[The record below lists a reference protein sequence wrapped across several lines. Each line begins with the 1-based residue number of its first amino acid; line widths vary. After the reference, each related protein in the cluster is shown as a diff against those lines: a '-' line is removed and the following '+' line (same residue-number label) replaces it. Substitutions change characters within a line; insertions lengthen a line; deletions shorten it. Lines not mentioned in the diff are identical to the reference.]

1 MPSLLST
8 SLTGMLAFQR
18 ALETTGHNIANANTP
33 GYNRQVSEF
42 STRIG
47 SGSGSGYIGGGTQI
61 KTVKRIYDQLL
72 GEQLQSST
80 TNHARFDMLN
90 TLATRIDGLLS
101 DPQTGLSSGMQSF
114 FNSVQ
119 DLANDPSSV
128 PIRQAV
134 LGEADGIVQRFDAL
148 NTRLQEID
156 GEVNQRIRV
165 SVDDINRLATEI
177 ADINGEIA
185 LAQGRVGQPPNDL
198 LDQRDRLVMQMS
210 EQISVAT
217 VLQDDG
223 TMNVFMGSG
232 QPLVTGESVS
242 LLAVQGSEFDPSRL
256 QITYE
261 GSGGSTPLDSSLTGG
276 VIGGL
281 IDFRAEMLD
290 PARQALGETAL
301 ALALQFNEQHR
312 SGMDLRGSM
321 GADFFGIDPP
331 TILASG
337 NNLGTGTAAASVSDL
352 GAITGADYVLNF
364 DGAAYSLS
372 RADTGQPVAMTGTGT
387 PADPFVADGLSIS
400 VAGAPA
406 AGDQLLIR
414 PARDAAGSLS
424 RILSDPQ
431 AVAMAL
437 PVRVSSAATNTGDGN
452 IGNATVVDRNDPDLL
467 TPALITF
474 TNPTT
479 YSINGAGAFAYTS
492 GDPILVNGSS
502 FEITG
507 APGTGDSFS
516 LEPNFGAIGDNG
528 NGLSL
533 AGVQADQVL
542 ANGSVSINENYSQL
556 IASVGSTTRQVQAG
570 LDAQS
575 VILANTQEAFDSKS
589 GVNLDEE
596 AANLVRYQQAYQ
608 AVAQVVA
615 VTSTLFDTLLSAT
628 RR

>member
-1 MPSLLST
+1 MPSLLNT

-33 GYNRQVSEF
+33 GYSRQVSEF
-42 STRIG
+42 STRVG
-47 SGSGSGYIGGGTQI
+47 SGSGAGYIGGGTQI
-61 KTVKRIYDQLL
+61 TTIKRIYDQML
-72 GEQLQSST
+72 GEQLRTST
-80 TNHARFDMLN
+80 TSHAQFEMLN
-90 TLATRIDGLLS
+90 SLTTRIDSLLA

-148 NTRLQEID
+148 NTRLQEVD
-156 GEVNQRIRV
+156 GEVNQRIQLAV
-165 SVDDINRLATEI
+165 EDINRLATEI
-177 ADINGEIA
+177 GDINGEIA
-185 LAQGRVGQPPNDL
+185 LAQGRTGQPPNDL
-198 LDQRDRLVMQMS
+198 LDQRDRLVMRMS
-210 EQISVAT
+210 EQISVST
-217 VLQDDG
+217 VNQDDG

-232 QPLVTGESVS
+232 QPLVTGESVK
-242 LLAVQGSEFDPSRL
+242 LLAVKGSEFDPSRL

-281 IDFRAEMLD
+281 IEFRSQMLD

-301 ALALQFNEQHR
+301 ALTIQFNEQHQ
-312 SGMDLRGSM
+312 SGMDLRGAM
-321 GADFFGIDPP
+321 GVDFFGIDPP

-337 NNLGTGTAAASVSDL
+337 NNTGSGSATASISDL
-352 GAITGADYVLNF
+352 SAISGVDYVLDY
-364 DGAAYSLS
+364 DGASYSLS
-372 RADTGQPVAMTGTGT
+372 RADTGQPVTMTGTGT

-406 AGDQLLIR
+406 PGDQLLIR
-414 PARDAAGSLS
+414 PTRDAAGSVRRVLD
-424 RILSDPQ
+424 DPQ
-431 AVAMAL
+431 AIAMAL
-437 PVRVSSAATNTGDGN
+437 PVRVSSAGTNTGDGS
-452 IGNATVVDRNDPDLL
+452 IGGATVLDRNDPNLL
-467 TPALITF
+467 TPALIAF
-474 TNPTT
+474 TSPTT
-479 YSINGAGAFAYTS
+479 YSINGAGSFAYTS

-507 APGTGDSFS
+507 APSAGDTFS
-516 LEPNFGAIGDNG
+516 LEANFGAIGDNG
-528 NGLSL
+528 NGLAL
-533 AGVQADQVL
+533 AGVQAEQVL

-556 IASVGSTTRQVQAG
+556 IASVGSTTRQVQSG

-596 AANLVRYQQAYQ
+596 AANLIRYQQAYQ
-608 AVAQVVA
+608 AVAQVVSI
-615 VTSTLFDTLLSAT
+615 TSTLFDTLLSAT

>member
-1 MPSLLST
+1 
-8 SLTGMLAFQR
+8 MLAFQR

-33 GYNRQVSEF
+33 GYSRQVSEF
-42 STRIG
+42 STRVG
-47 SGSGSGYIGGGTQI
+47 SGTGAGYIGGGTQI
-61 KTVKRIYDQLL
+61 TTVKRIYDQML
-72 GEQLQSST
+72 GEQLQTST
-80 TNHARFDMLN
+80 TSHARFEMLN
-90 TLATRIDGLLS
+90 SLTTRIDSLLA

-119 DLANDPSSV
+119 DLASDPSSV

-156 GEVNQRIRV
+156 GEVNQRIQIAV
-165 SVDDINRLATEI
+165 ADINRLATEI

-185 LAQGRVGQPPNDL
+185 LAQGRTGQPPNDL

-210 EQISVAT
+210 EQTSVST
-217 VLQDDG
+217 VTQDDG

-232 QPLVTGESVS
+232 QPLVTGESAK
-242 LLAVQGSEFDPSRL
+242 LLAVKGSEFDPLRL

-261 GSGGSTPLDSSLTGG
+261 GSSGSTPLDSSLTGG

-281 IDFRAEMLD
+281 IEFRSQMLD

-301 ALALQFNEQHR
+301 ALTIQFNEQHR
-312 SGMDLRGSM
+312 SGMDLRGAM

-331 TILASG
+331 TILTSG
-337 NNLGTGTAAASVSDL
+337 NNTGTGSATAAISDL
-352 GAITGADYVLNF
+352 GGISGADYLLSY
-364 DGAAYSLS
+364 DGASYSLS
-372 RADTGQPVAMTGTGT
+372 RSDTGQPVTMTGTGT

-400 VAGAPA
+400 VSGAPA

-414 PARDAAGSLS
+414 PTRDAAGSVRRVLD
-424 RILSDPQ
+424 DPQ
-431 AVAMAL
+431 AIAMAL
-437 PVRVSSAATNTGDGN
+437 PVRVSSASTNTGDGS
-452 IGNATVVDRNDPDLL
+452 IGGATVVDRNDPDLL
-467 TPALITF
+467 TPALIAF

-479 YSINGAGAFAYTS
+479 YSINGAGSFAYTS
-492 GDPILVNGSS
+492 GDPILLNGSS

-507 APGTGDSFS
+507 TPGTGDTFS

-533 AGVQADQVL
+533 AAVQAEQVL
-542 ANGSVSINENYSQL
+542 ANGSVSINENYSLL
-556 IASVGSTTRQVQAG
+556 IANVGSTTRQVQSG
-570 LDAQS
+570 LEAQS
-575 VILANTQEAFDSKS
+575 VILANTQEAFDTKS

-596 AANLVRYQQAYQ
+596 AANLIRYQQAYQ

-615 VTSTLFDTLLSAT
+615 VTSTLFETLLSAT

>member
-1 MPSLLST
+1 VPSLLNT

-33 GYNRQVSEF
+33 GYSRQVAEF
-42 STRIG
+42 STRLG
-47 SGSGSGYIGGGTQI
+47 SGSGAGYIGGGTQI
-61 KTVKRIYDQLL
+61 TTIKRIYDQML
-72 GEQLQSST
+72 GEQLRT
-80 TNHARFDMLN
+80 TTTSHARFEQLN
-90 TLATRIDGLLS
+90 TLATRIDSLLA

-134 LGEADGIVQRFDAL
+134 LGEADGIVQRFDTL

-165 SVDDINRLATEI
+165 AVDDINRLATEI
-177 ADINGEIA
+177 GEINGEIA

-198 LDQRDRLVMQMS
+198 LDQRDRLVMQMA
-210 EQISVAT
+210 EQISVTT
-217 VLQDDG
+217 VAQDDG
-223 TMNVFMGSG
+223 SLNVFMGSG
-232 QPLVTGESVS
+232 QPLVTGENVK
-242 LLAVQGSEFDPSRL
+242 LLAVRGSEFDPSRL

-261 GSGGSTPLDSSLTGG
+261 GTGGSTPLDSSLTGG
-276 VIGGL
+276 AIGGL
-281 IDFRAEMLD
+281 IEFRSEMLD
-290 PARQALGETAL
+290 PARQSLGETAL
-301 ALALQFNEQHR
+301 ALTIQFNEQHR
-312 SGMDLRGSM
+312 SGMDLRGAL

-337 NNLGTGTAAASVSDL
+337 NNTGTGSAAAAVTDL
-352 GAITGADYVLNF
+352 GAISGADYVLNY

-414 PARDAAGSLS
+414 PTRDVAGSVRRVLD
-424 RILSDPQ
+424 DPQ
-431 AVAMAL
+431 AIAMAL
-437 PVRVSSAATNTGDGN
+437 PVRVSSAATNIGDGE
-452 IGNATVVDRNDPDLL
+452 IGGATVLDRNDPNFL
-467 TPALITF
+467 TPALIAF
-474 TNPTT
+474 TGPTT

-507 APGTGDSFS
+507 APGTGDTFS
-516 LEPNFGAIGDNG
+516 LEPNFGATGDNG

-533 AGVQADQVL
+533 ASVQAEQVL
-542 ANGSVSINENYSQL
+542 ANGSVSINESYGQL
-556 IASVGSTTRQVQAG
+556 IASVGGATRQVQSG
-570 LDAQS
+570 LEAQS
-575 VILANTQEAFDSKS
+575 VILANTEEAFDSKS

-596 AANLVRYQQAYQ
+596 AANLIRYQQAYQ